1 MSSAT
6 FLARVVSG
14 VVLINLFIF
23 ILAGLSLRQSYRQ
36 FQQGAEITTR
46 NLAQALENDLSGT
59 IRAKDV
65 ALFAMVDEYQR
76 QRAAS
81 GVDGPSLNAYIER
94 LRSHLPQFDALRIAD
109 DKGAMVYGTGIPPG
123 ANISVAD
130 RSHFTRLR
138 ADPDAGLVFSPPQM
152 SRVNQKWIIALA
164 RRINLPN
171 AAFGSEQS
179 GGAFGGIAIA
189 TIELEQFSR
198 TFAALNVGPHGIVT
212 LRDDQLG
219 IVVRHPEPEKIG
231 SVVGQRSAPPPLRE
245 MVQAGRKSG
254 TYRALST
261 VDGVERTFSFRR
273 VADYPFIIIVG
284 LASDDYLAEWRS
296 VAVRLATLVVLFALA
311 TLAAAFL
318 IYRNWKRQ
326 ANSVE
331 ALAQQEAK
339 FRTVADFTYD
349 WEYWQGPNREILY
362 MTPSCERVTGYSA
375 AEFAADPGLLL
386 RIIHPDDRPRMD
398 RHLHE
403 IATCEDGALVD
414 FRIVRRDGAI
424 RSITHH
430 CRAVSD
436 RNGEPMGRRV
446 SNRDVTE
453 HKHMEDALRDSEE
466 RWKFAL
472 EGSDEGVWDWNIQSG
487 EALYSRR
494 WKEMLGYAEEEIA
507 NKADEW
513 VNRVHPEDMP
523 SVMAN
528 IQDHIAGK
536 TATAVAEFRMQSKDG
551 SWKWILGRGMVAER
565 DAEGKPLRL
574 VGTNADI
581 SARKQAEAKLQEK
594 TAALLRS
601 NADLEQFAYSIS
613 HDMRQPLRM
622 VTGHLQL
629 LERGLKDMLDQDD
642 KENLAFALDGAR
654 RMDAMIVSLLDYS
667 RIGRKTSSK
676 QWMTSRDSFDEA
688 LAFLAPAIKESGATI
703 SESGEWP
710 RIFASRDELTRLFQN
725 LIGNAVKY
733 HAADQ
738 APRIEVTST
747 ITPQL
752 WRVSVR
758 DHGIGIATQQIDR
771 LFQFFS
777 RLQSR
782 ARFDGTG
789 MGLALCRKIAEHHGG
804 RIWVESEGDGQGST
818 FIFELPLVPADVA
831 AGDSKT
837 EGEQH
842 ES

>member
-1 MSSAT
+1 MSSST
-6 FLARVVSG
+6 FLVRVVSG
-14 VVLINLFIF
+14 VVLINLFALV
-23 ILAGLSLRQSYRQ
+23 LAGLSLRQSYLQ

-46 NLAQALENDLSGT
+46 NLAQALENDISGT
-59 IRAKDV
+59 IRARDV
-65 ALFAMVDEYQR
+65 ALFAIVDEYQR
-76 QRAAS
+76 QRAAG
-81 GVDGPSLNAYIER
+81 GVDGTSLNAYIER
-94 LRSHLPQFDALRIAD
+94 LRSHLPHVDALRIAD
-109 DKGAMVYGTGIPPG
+109 AQGKVIYGTGVVPG
-123 ANISVAD
+123 ASISVAD

-138 ADPDAGLVFSPPQM
+138 ADPKGGLVFSPPQI
-152 SRVNQKWIIALA
+152 SRVNQKWIIALS
-164 RRINLPN
+164 RRID
-171 AAFGSEQS
+171 QS
-179 GGAFGGIAIA
+179 NGTFGGIAIA
-189 TIELEQFSR
+189 TIALEQFSQ
-198 TFAALNVGPHGIVT
+198 TFASLNVGPHGIVT

-219 IVVRHPEPEKIG
+219 IVVRHPEPENIG
-231 SVVGQRSAPPPLRE
+231 SVVGQKAAPEPLQK
-245 MVQAGRKSG
+245 MVRAGQKSG
-254 TYRALST
+254 TYKARST
-261 VDGVERTFSFRR
+261 VDGIERTFSYRR
-273 VADYPFIIIVG
+273 VGNYPLLTIVG
-284 LASDDYLAEWRS
+284 LASDDYLTEWRY
-296 VAVRLATLVVLFALA
+296 VAIRLASLVLLFSLA
-311 TLAAAFL
+311 TLAAARL

-326 ANSVE
+326 ASSVE
-331 ALAQQEAK
+331 ALAHQEAK

-375 AEFAADPGLLL
+375 AQFIADPGLLL

-398 RHLHE
+398 RHLRE

-424 RSITHH
+424 RAIAHH
-430 CRAVSD
+430 CRAVSS

-453 HKHMEDALRDSEE
+453 QKRMEDALRDSEE

-472 EGSDEGVWDWNIQSG
+472 EGSEEGVWDWNIRSG

-494 WKEMLGYAEEEIA
+494 WKEMLGYGEEEIS
-507 NKADEW
+507 NSADEW
-513 VNRVHPEDMP
+513 TKRVHAEDMP
-523 SVMAN
+523 GVMAN
-528 IQDHIAGK
+528 IEDHIAGK
-536 TATAVAEFRMQSKDG
+536 TATAVAEFRMQCKDG
-551 SWKWILGRGMVAER
+551 GWKWILGRGMVAER

-574 VGTNADI
+574 VGTNTDI
-581 SARKQAEAKLQEK
+581 SARKLAESALQEK
-594 TAALLRS
+594 TAALLHS
-601 NADLEQFAYSIS
+601 NAELEQFAYSIS

-629 LERGLKDMLDQDD
+629 LERGLKDKLDQDD

-676 QWMTSRDSFDEA
+676 QWMASRDSFDEA

-703 SESGEWP
+703 SASGEWP

-738 APRIEVTST
+738 APRVEVVSSM
-747 ITPQL
+747 TPQL

-758 DHGIGIATQQIDR
+758 DHGIGIAPQQIDR

-804 RIWVESEGDGQGST
+804 HVWVESEGEGLGST
-818 FIFELPLVPADVA
+818 FIFELPLVPAETP
-831 AGDSKT
+831 AGNTET
-837 EGEQH
+837 EGEQD
-842 ES
+842 EDR